1 MKEQL
6 KKLTSIFDK
15 AIGAVR
21 SVQELEALRV
31 EFLGRKGKL
40 AEAMKELADLSDK
53 ERKEAGVILNA
64 LKEKMLLRFESQ
76 KNSFEQKESSALA
89 IKEWIDVTLPADAP
103 SEGHLHVTSQT
114 IAQIEDIFSHIGFMR
129 SEAPDIDWDW
139 YAFESLNI
147 PKDHPAR
154 DNWET
159 YFVEDHERSRMV
171 DRGESKMGKIVL
183 TPHTSN
189 AQVRELEKGN
199 LPIRLI
205 SIGRCYR
212 RQSDVTHSPMFH
224 QFEGFMVDKGIS
236 VTHLK
241 GVLDYF
247 AKAFFGPMRKTRLR
261 PHHFR
266 FTEPSFEVDIS
277 CGICD
282 GTGVV
287 NGVICRLC
295 KSGWLEL
302 GGAGMT
308 HPNVLKAGGIDPK
321 KYTAFAFGWGV
332 ERTLMMRAGTRIDDI
347 RVMYQNDLR
356 FLNQF

>member
-1 MKEQL
+1 MKELLQ
-6 KKLTSIFDK
+6 KLGTAFDQ
-15 AIGAVR
+15 AMA
-21 SVQELEALRV
+21 SVKSLAELETLRV
-31 EFLGRKGKL
+31 EFLGRKGRL
-40 AEAMKELADLSDK
+40 AEAAKELAGLSINEK
-53 ERKEAGVILNA
+53 KEAG
-64 LKEKMLLRFESQ
+64 MLLNEVKQKMESVFE
-76 KNSFEQKESSALA
+76 KKNNSFEQKESSMLA
-89 IKEWIDVTLPADAP
+89 DKEWIDVTLPGDAP
-103 SEGHLHVTSQT
+103 HEGHLHPTSR
-114 IAQIEDIFSHIGFMR
+114 AMGEIEDIFSRIGFHR
-129 SEAPDIDWDW
+129 SYAPDIDWDW

-159 YFVEDHERSRMV
+159 YFVEDPERSRRV
-171 DRGESKMGKIVL
+171 KGENDKGKIVL

-189 AQVRELEKGN
+189 AQVRELEKGH
-199 LPIRLI
+199 LPFRMI

-212 RQSDVTHSPMFH
+212 RQSDVSHSPMFH

-241 GVLDYF
+241 GVLEYF
-247 AKAFFGPMRKTRLR
+247 AKTFFGPTRSIRLR

-282 GTGVV
+282 GTGRVEGNV
-287 NGVICRLC
+287 CRLC

-308 HPNVLKAGGIDPK
+308 HPHVLKAGGVDPK
-321 KYTAFAFGWGV
+321 VYTAFAFGWGV